1 MKSASITGPAGEDES
16 FCDGGKSTFQQSLL
30 LYGIVFRGAGGD
42 FRKACL
48 VSKNPL
54 TSVAL
59 KERGK
64 TANKGVDAA
73 FVQTRNPRTNRSFTD
88 ATVSNDQFI
97 GCWDYNGAQRSTTRL
112 PLGSSIAS

>member
-1 MKSASITGPAGEDES
+1 MKSASIKEPAGEDES
-16 FCDGGKSTFQQSLL
+16 LCDGGKSTFHQSLL
-30 LYGIVFRGAGGD
+30 LRGIGFRGAGGD

-59 KERGK
+59 KEREK
-64 TANKGVDAA
+64 VATKGIDAV
-73 FVQTRNPRTNRSFTD
+73 FVQPRKPRTNRSFTD

-97 GCWDYNGAQRSTTRL
+97 GCWNYTGVLRSTTRL
-112 PLGSSIAS
+112 SLGSVAS

>member
-1 MKSASITGPAGEDES
+1 MKSASIKEPAGEEDS
-16 FCDGGKSTFQQSLL
+16 LCDGGKSTFHQSLL
-30 LYGIVFRGAGGD
+30 LRGIGFLGAGGD

-59 KERGK
+59 KEREK
-64 TANKGVDAA
+64 AATKGIDAV
-73 FVQTRNPRTNRSFTD
+73 FVHPRNPRTNRSFTD

-97 GCWDYNGAQRSTTRL
+97 GCWNYTGALRSTTRL
-112 PLGSSIAS
+112 SLGSVAS